1 MRSSATGLPG
11 LFSQRVFDM
20 KPVTWSHSSLKDY
33 EGCPRRYHE
42 VKVLKNYPFTD
53 TQATIY
59 GKELH
64 EAAELYIRDGDP
76 LPAQFSF
83 IQEALDALLKK
94 PGRKLC
100 EHKMGVRA
108 DLSPC
113 GFADKD
119 VWCRGIA
126 DLLIIDDDNLTAR
139 VVDYKTGNNKYPD
152 REQLKLMALMV
163 FAHFPHIRRVSGALL
178 FVVKNDIAK
187 ASFLVGEAEEYWWDY
202 RERVARIEQAHESGV
217 WNPRPTPLCG
227 WCPVMTC
234 EHNRK
239 RD

>member
-1 MRSSATGLPG
+1 MT
-11 LFSQRVFDM
+11 V
-20 KPVTWSHSSLKDY
+20 KWSHSALKDY
-33 EGCPRRYHE
+33 EGCARRYHE

-64 EAAELYIRDGDP
+64 EAAELYIRDGKA
-76 LPAQFSF
+76 LPPQFEF
-83 IQEALDALLKK
+83 IKDALDALNKL

-100 EHKMGVRA
+100 EHEMGVRA
-108 DLSPC
+108 DLTPC
-113 GFADKD
+113 AFMDKD

-126 DLLIIDDDNLTAR
+126 DLLIIDDENLTAR

-163 FAHFPHIRRVSGALL
+163 FAHFPHIRKVSGGLL
-178 FVVKNDIAK
+178 FVVKNDLVK
-187 ASFLVGEAEEYWWDY
+187 ASFLRGEAEEYWWDY
-202 RERVARIEQAHESGV
+202 RERVARIEQAHDSGV
-217 WNPRPTPLCG
+217 WNPKPTPLCG
-227 WCPVMTC
+227 WCVVKTC

>member
-1 MRSSATGLPG
+1 LRSSATGLPG

-113 GFADKD
+113 GFMDKD
-119 VWCRGIA
+119 VWCRGVA

>member
-1 MRSSATGLPG
+1 
-11 LFSQRVFDM
+11 M

-113 GFADKD
+113 GFMDKD